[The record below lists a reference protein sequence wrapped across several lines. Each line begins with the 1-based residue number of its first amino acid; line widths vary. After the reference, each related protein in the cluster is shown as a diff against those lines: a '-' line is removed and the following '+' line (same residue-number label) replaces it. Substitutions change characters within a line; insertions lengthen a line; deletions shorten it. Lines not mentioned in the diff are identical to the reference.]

1 MSVGQ
6 MLLAFFS
13 PDPRLGGLSEARES
27 GEDSAAD
34 SFASLLAS
42 QNSGDLQAG
51 LSALLPPNL
60 PIGDDLSLASD
71 GKTLPD
77 TLALW
82 MDAAVAGEEGAVVAN
97 GEGELD
103 SSELTEG
110 AQRWLQWLDSARAGL
125 EQTQKPEK
133 LTTEEGESQSSDPE
147 GVAGGSVMAGP
158 VLASAPAGALKPA
171 AAGTQDALA
180 AGITEASGKTE
191 RKDLPGEQAGRDA
204 GNGRMQAD
212 QQAQAA
218 PLQRT
223 ASVALAAEAQ
233 LANAQR
239 MQDPETLTPRRST
252 SESEALDGLTRPG
265 QTPAS
270 LAQAALTAR
279 PVNAPAQALG
289 VPFGQPSWGE
299 AMVEKVLWM
308 SSQNVRSVEI
318 RLDPAELGPLEIHI
332 QNRGQENQVQF
343 LSQNAS
349 VREALES
356 QMFRLREMFT
366 QQGMERVEVTVA
378 DGSQRDTAG
387 GQTPGGGAESRGQS
401 ERAGREFAAESSQS
415 IITTAAAA
423 QVSSDRLVD
432 YYA

>member
-13 PDPRLGGLSEARES
+13 PDSRLGGLSEARE
-27 GEDSAAD
+27 GGDDSAAG

-60 PIGDDLSLASD
+60 PIGEDLSLAND

-77 TLALW
+77 ALALW
-82 MDAAVAGEEGAVVAN
+82 MEEAVAGDEGAVVTTGA
-97 GEGELD
+97 GELD

-125 EQTQKPEK
+125 EQTPVPGKPSEAEGEPQ
-133 LTTEEGESQSSDPE
+133 LTDEEGAA
-147 GVAGGSVMAGP
+147 GVSVMAGP
-158 VLASAPAGALKPA
+158 VLASVTPGALKPA
-171 AAGTQDALA
+171 AAGAQDPLA
-180 AGITEASGKTE
+180 AGIAEATGKGKE
-191 RKDLPGEQAGRDA
+191 LSSEQTGRDV

-212 QQAQAA
+212 QQAQTA

-239 MQDPETLTPRRST
+239 IQDPESLTPRRST
-252 SESEALDGLTRPG
+252 SESDALDGLSRPG

-308 SSQNVRSVEI
+308 SSQNLRSVEI

-387 GQTPGGGAESRGQS
+387 GQTQGGAAESRGQS
-401 ERAGREFAAESSQS
+401 ERAGRETAAESSQS
-415 IITTAAAA
+415 IMTTAAAA

>member
-13 PDPRLGGLSEARES
+13 PDPRLGSLSEVREGS
-27 GEDSAAD
+27 EDAGAD

-42 QNSGDLQAG
+42 QNSGEPEVG

-60 PIGDDLSLASD
+60 PAAENLSLAND

-77 TLALW
+77 PLELMINGTL
-82 MDAAVAGEEGAVVAN
+82 GEDGKVVTTH
-97 GEGELD
+97 GGELD
-103 SSELTEG
+103 TAELTEG
-110 AQRWLQWLDSARAGL
+110 AQRWLLWLDGARAGFD
-125 EQTQKPEK
+125 QPRQASD
-133 LTTEEGESQSSDPE
+133 EGELHTAPDESEST
-147 GVAGGSVMAGP
+147 GVSVLTGAALTAVTP
-158 VLASAPAGALKPA
+158 DALKSA
-171 AAGTQDALA
+171 AAGSQDALA
-180 AGITEASGKTE
+180 ARIGEAGGKSE
-191 RKDLPGEQAGRDA
+191 RKDMPTDQAAREIGPGRGQA
-204 GNGRMQAD
+204 AD
-212 QQAQAA
+212 QQAQNA
-218 PLQRT
+218 PLQRN

-233 LANAQR
+233 MVNVQR
-239 MQDPETLTPRRST
+239 MQDPEALTPRRSN
-252 SESEALDGLTRPG
+252 SESDALDGLSRTG
-265 QTPAS
+265 QVTT
-270 LAQAALTAR
+270 AQAQAAALTAR
-279 PVNAPAQALG
+279 PVAAPAQALG

-366 QQGMERVEVTVA
+366 QQGMERVDVTVS
-378 DGSQRDTAG
+378 DGSQRDNTG
-387 GQTPGGGAESRGQS
+387 GQTRGEGADRRDQS
-401 ERAGREFAAESSQS
+401 ARAGRETSGDASQS
-415 IITTAAAA
+415 IVTTAAAA
-423 QVSSDRLVD
+423 KVSSDRLVD